1 MGLFDIFKGKND
13 HEDLESL
20 VIGFFRIETGKL
32 LGLEVNTNEFNDACK
47 SAGEALQV
55 LLVPLLDRQIQQDV
69 ATTLSSVCTNRLD
82 EAFSQYLILLYVRFG
97 VIQRAIS
104 EGSVQAEEATADILA
119 NVLHDQ
125 IKSLVRQA

>member
-32 LGLEVNTNEFNDACK
+32 LGLEVHTNEFNDACK

-55 LLVPLLDRQIQQDV
+55 LLVPLLDRKIQQDV

-97 VIQRAIS
+97 AIQRAIS

-125 IKSLVRQA
+125 IKSLVS